1 MISLTWYQCIAVFA
15 TTTLVTLVLT
25 PFALRLALRR
35 GIVDRPDAI
44 KLQSSPVPYLGG
56 LAIVL
61 AFSLVVV
68 GAALVDHPY
77 NGIGLLAVVLGTGLG
92 LSILGVID
100 DIWTLGPW
108 IRLFFEAGAGVIVW
122 VSGTRVEIFA
132 GHFRGGRAIDAVIT
146 VVWVV
151 GITNAFNILDNMDG
165 LSAGIAAIAS
175 LGLFVVAYTN
185 GQYLVAVLALAL
197 VGCAVGFL
205 RHNFHPA
212 TIYMGDAG
220 SLYLGF
226 LLSVLCLRL
235 RTYEVVRISFIVP
248 ILLLGVAIFDT
259 VLVSATRIL
268 NGRNPFAGGR
278 DHTSHRLV
286 FLGFSVKSSV
296 ALIYAAGVASAW
308 LAIIASRIDRPNVY
322 LLGGLALAMALF
334 FGILLA
340 RLPIYAQQSSKM
352 PVPLHQETPSSP
364 DVDASIQAASDPD
377 VQLDSRAAPIRQ
389 RSERRESL
397 QQKS

>member
-1 MISLTWYQCIAVFA
+1 MTSLAWYQCIAVVVCTA
-15 TTTLVTLVLT
+15 LVTLVLT

-35 GIVDRPDAI
+35 GIVDHPGAI
-44 KLQSSPVPYLGG
+44 KHQSSPIPYLGG
-56 LAIVL
+56 LAMVV
-61 AFSLVVV
+61 AFSVVV
-68 GAALVDHPY
+68 IGAALLDPPP
-77 NGIGLLAVVLGTGLG
+77 NGVGLLAVVLGTGLG

-108 IRLFFEAGAGVIVW
+108 IRLFFEAGAGVVVW
-122 VSGTRVEIFA
+122 VSGTRVDIFA
-132 GHFRGGRAIDAVIT
+132 GHFRGGRPIDAVIT
-146 VVWVV
+146 IVWVV

-175 LGLFVVAYTN
+175 LGLFVIAYIN

-235 RTYEVVRISFIVP
+235 RTYEVSRISFVVP
-248 ILLLGVAIFDT
+248 ILLVGVAIFDT
-259 VLVSATRIL
+259 ALVFSTRIVH
-268 NGRNPFAGGR
+268 GRHPLAGGR

-286 FLGFSVKSSV
+286 LLGFSVKSSV
-296 ALIYAAGVASAW
+296 ALIYAAGFALAW
-308 LAIIASRIDRPNVY
+308 MAIIASRIDMANAY
-322 LLGGLALAMALF
+322 LLGGLALAIALF
-334 FGILLA
+334 LGVLLA
-340 RLPIYAQQSSKM
+340 RLPIYAQQSSDTLDPVHEEISSADTAVPM
-352 PVPLHQETPSSP
+352 PV
-364 DVDASIQAASDPD
+364 ASDPD
-377 VQLDSRAAPIRQ
+377 VGLNNRRASIRQ
-389 RSERRESL
+389 RAERRVPL
-397 QQKS
+397 QQKL